1 MKHEFHKLTTNLFP
15 QPFSMGEF
23 ALVSKYN
30 EWVADWQITQ
40 TARAFA
46 AKLSPKVTGL
56 IQN

>member
-1 MKHEFHKLTTNLFP
+1 
-15 QPFSMGEF
+15 MGEF

-30 EWVADWQITQ
+30 EWVAGWQITQ